1 MQDNTQIAPLDAPTC
16 SSILDVMTE
25 YPELTYFGFGKING
39 LGERWKADEF
49 SQQRKELESAFEQ
62 VEAARAWIRRNCAK
76 RKTINAHNGSYRLKH
91 VIEDAVNLYI
101 SNGACIAAF
110 ILEGYRVHHPAGW
123 GPNCA
128 FDVKFLTNAEVCQPE
143 GGKKL

>member
-1 MQDNTQIAPLDAPTC
+1 MQDNTQIATLDAPTC
-16 SSILDVMTE
+16 SSILDVMSE

-39 LGERWKADEF
+39 LGERWKTDEF
-49 SQQRKELESAFEQ
+49 SQQRKELESASEQ
-62 VEAARAWIRRNCAK
+62 VEASRAWIRMNCVK
-76 RKTINAHNGSYRLKH
+76 RKTINALIGSYSLKH

-110 ILEGYRVHHPAGW
+110 ILEGYRVQHLAGW

-128 FDVKFLTNAEVCQPE
+128 FNVKFPITHP
-143 GGKKL
+143 